1 MTGTPIPGAI
11 EVLLKKA
18 AVDPAF
24 RGLFLSGPLDAA
36 RSIGL
41 DLAPAERTVLS
52 AIPADQLERTA
63 ERMEVP
69 EEQRRVFRGRA
80 AAAMLAIVAG
90 TAFLVSGGGC
100 GSVGDNQWWTYEFIL
115 PPEGAFYGGRLMVS
129 YGGSNTDNVT
139 FRMMVEAV
147 PRLQQ

>member
-90 TAFLVSGGGC
+90 TAFLGC
-100 GSVGDNQWWTYEFIL
+100 GGAGPEPEDVSVNEPSEWETLVIYVGARVYPMDPADL
-115 PPEGAFYGGRLMVS
+115 PDE
-129 YGGSNTDNVT
+129 
-139 FRMMVEAV
+139 EE
-147 PRLQQ
+147 